1 MDIDAYHL
9 CPCQSGNKIKFCCG
23 KDVINELNE
32 ILKKSGSGQIRAAL
46 DQLDRTTAKR
56 GEKDCLL
63 VIKTHILIS
72 ANDIASAKET
82 NAKFRKNSPGH
93 SMGLQHLAVI
103 DLFEGRLDDAI
114 NSLQDAMDAN
124 KGAEIPVAVSNVFKV
139 IAGALIE
146 EGHVFAGLAHLQF
159 ASRLR
164 GDQDPEISEMYVG
177 LLQEWSFFSFLFQSE
192 VLEEA
197 PEGVEW
203 EKLYANAERAIAR
216 GQFRRALQYLT
227 KATNDF
233 PADPI
238 VLRAIAV
245 VKTMLAHEDA
255 GDAWRDYASL
265 PDMNSAFAAEAL
277 AFAYVQDDSWAAV
290 DPIMLL
296 RYEFDNVEEVS
307 ESLIASK
314 VFERV
319 ETPPR
324 MPDGSPPPKY
334 GFAILDKPIAAVSDS
349 LSVDDMAL
357 RIGNAEIYGKQTD
370 RSARMELWVAGSRIE
385 DAKALLQKIDVEF
398 GDPVEEEVAHEN
410 SVAQDVLLMTQ
421 ALLPQELEPVEAD
434 RLQLKHRRMRFL
446 NQMLDLPIDKNH
458 ELSIRDAAKQPELR
472 NLVYARLLIL
482 VSNSKSRFAPQ
493 GVFEEMLE
501 TLELPPLGPVKP
513 DEFAALTSPLRSRA
527 VDLSSASLEEIQ
539 IVENAGFACNDA
551 YMVSK
556 GINEYLKR
564 DDRDKSLDATK
575 LRALSKCVNGLEETL
590 ELVQRAKQAADET
603 GNRREAGL
611 ALCHEFEVQLEMRN
625 VDQARNLVQEITAYA
640 DDEEVKY
647 DFTRILSARGLL
659 DEAMPIDRLT
669 GGGAAPPPVAPESG
683 SKLILPG

>member
-32 ILKKSGSGQIRAAL
+32 ILKKSGSGQVRAAL

-177 LLQEWSFFSFLFQSE
+177 LLQEWSFFSFLFQSD

-203 EKLYANAERAIAR
+203 EKLYANAERAITR

-277 AFAYVQDDSWAAV
+277 
-290 DPIMLL
+290 
-296 RYEFDNVEEVS
+296 
-307 ESLIASK
+307 
-314 VFERV
+314 
-319 ETPPR
+319 
-324 MPDGSPPPKY
+324 
-334 GFAILDKPIAAVSDS
+334 
-349 LSVDDMAL
+349 
-357 RIGNAEIYGKQTD
+357 
-370 RSARMELWVAGSRIE
+370 
-385 DAKALLQKIDVEF
+385 
-398 GDPVEEEVAHEN
+398 
-410 SVAQDVLLMTQ
+410 
-421 ALLPQELEPVEAD
+421 
-434 RLQLKHRRMRFL
+434 
-446 NQMLDLPIDKNH
+446 
-458 ELSIRDAAKQPELR
+458 
-472 NLVYARLLIL
+472 
-482 VSNSKSRFAPQ
+482 
-493 GVFEEMLE
+493 GVR
-501 TLELPPLGPVKP
+501 
-513 DEFAALTSPLRSRA
+513 LRS
-527 VDLSSASLEEIQ
+527 
-539 IVENAGFACNDA
+539 G
-551 YMVSK
+551 
-556 GINEYLKR
+556 
-564 DDRDKSLDATK
+564 
-575 LRALSKCVNGLEETL
+575 
-590 ELVQRAKQAADET
+590 
-603 GNRREAGL
+603 
-611 ALCHEFEVQLEMRN
+611 
-625 VDQARNLVQEITAYA
+625 
-640 DDEEVKY
+640 
-647 DFTRILSARGLL
+647 
-659 DEAMPIDRLT
+659 
-669 GGGAAPPPVAPESG
+669 
-683 SKLILPG
+683 